1 MPKASKPESDRM
13 VLVRLMAGAA
23 LLVIVALGLGS
34 RSDLFRSIPVLGHT
48 FGDAAWAAAA
58 YTSLRILFPAAAVRS
73 VAIGAIVTAF
83 LVECSQLWHPAWLDE
98 LRSNGLVALL
108 IGRGFL
114 WEDLLAYVVGVAVIA
129 TLDRFFRK
137 WIFA

>member
-1 MPKASKPESDRM
+1 
-13 VLVRLMAGAA
+13 V
-23 LLVIVALGLGS
+23 
-34 RSDLFRSIPVLGHT
+34 FRSIPLLGHT

-58 YTSLRILFPAAAVRS
+58 YATIRILFPAAAVRS
-73 VAIGAIVTAF
+73 VSIAAIATAF

-114 WEDLLAYVVGVAVIA
+114 WEDLLAYVIGVAVIA
-129 TLDRFFRK
+129 SLDVGFRK
-137 WIFA
+137 WFLG